1 MEQRDVVT
9 ITDEAKIAI
18 GGLLN
23 EGLLIEYSFILNYPR
38 IIDRLVMYDKIED
51 EQLVADIDRL
61 GRESLKHFNDAVKLI
76 EKLGGEPMWQLGVV
90 ERLDDV
96 EKLLAQQLEKEK
108 EVLELY
114 KHAKLVATK
123 STRKIKAQDFFGRLI
138 RLERELPQDVV
149 EVDEITRLL
158 DRQIID
164 ESNHIKMVK
173 DSIATLDMLMKERG
187 ETEPL
192 PG

>member
-1 MEQRDVVT
+1 MEQKEVVT
-9 ITDEAKIAI
+9 VTDEAKIAI

-23 EGLLIEYSFILNYPR
+23 QALLVEYSFILNYPR
-38 IIDRLVMYDKIED
+38 IIDRLVLYDKIED

-61 GRESLKHFNDAVKLI
+61 GSESLKHFNDAVKLI
-76 EKLGGEPMWQLGVV
+76 EKLGGEPTWQLGIV
-90 ERLDDV
+90 ERLDNA

-108 EVLELY
+108 KALELY

-138 RLERELPQDVV
+138 RLEQELPQGVV
-149 EVDEITRLL
+149 EVDEIIRLL
-158 DRQIID
+158 DREIID
-164 ESNHIKMVK
+164 ESNHIRMVK
-173 DSIATLDMLMKERG
+173 NSIATLDMLMSKRG